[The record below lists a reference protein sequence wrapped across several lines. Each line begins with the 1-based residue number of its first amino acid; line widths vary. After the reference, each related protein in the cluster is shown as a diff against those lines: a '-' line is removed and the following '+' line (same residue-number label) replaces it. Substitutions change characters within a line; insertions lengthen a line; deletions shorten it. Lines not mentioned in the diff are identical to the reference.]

1 MVTYAIPVVAIFWGV
16 IANEGITLLEVVS
29 LVIILGGVALTTK

>member
-1 MVTYAIPVVAIFWGV
+1 V